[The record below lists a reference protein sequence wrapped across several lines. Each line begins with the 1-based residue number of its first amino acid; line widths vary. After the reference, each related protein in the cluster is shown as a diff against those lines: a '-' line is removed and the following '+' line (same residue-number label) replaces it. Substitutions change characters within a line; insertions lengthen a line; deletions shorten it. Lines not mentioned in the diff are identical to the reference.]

1 MQKFTL
7 YRANSAGN
15 AKNTVYQIKAEIS
28 DPDALCDVLQHDHV
42 CAKYKDNRRSEA
54 NFECSDVI
62 PMDCDNDHSEDPA
75 EWKSPEDVRA
85 AFPGVAYGV
94 GYSRNHMKEK
104 NGRAPRPKFH
114 VYFPIQPVTDAKQ
127 YAALKQQILLRF
139 PWFDG
144 NAVDAARFYF
154 GSTEN
159 KAEIVDGKKTVD
171 QVLPKPITAG
181 SRNSTLSKKAG
192 RLIKRYG
199 NTEEARRLFDAEA
212 AACVPPLERD
222 ELQAIWDSATK
233 YGAKEAAKPGY
244 VQPDA
249 YNAPSDILTFLQSV
263 QPESSRDYPW
273 TDIGGSRLFADCFQR
288 IIRFVPERKCWY
300 KYENGVW
307 AADSA
312 NLFTMECC
320 KKLANELLHYALTIA
335 DEQRKQEYM
344 KYCMKWQN
352 RNVRETILKDA
363 QSVHPIVMNEFD
375 ADPYVLNCKNG
386 TLHLDTMVFT
396 EHSPEDKLTKISGAA
411 YHPEANSQ
419 RFSSFI
425 NEICSGE
432 QEKAAFLQ
440 KAFGYGISG
449 DTRYECLFIL
459 YGAKTRNGKGTLCES
474 VLKVLGSYGCA
485 SRPET
490 IGLKTNVSSQTPSED
505 IARLAGVRFTNIA
518 EPSKGL
524 ILNAALVKSM
534 TGNDTLNARF
544 LHENSFDFRPQFKIY
559 INTNYRPT
567 INDMTLFTSHRVI
580 VIPFERQFD
589 EAEQDR
595 DLKTLFAGEDQKS
608 AILNWLIEG
617 YSRLRREGLNPPE
630 SVKAAIQ
637 DYQQDSDKITQFVDD
652 VLVEAPAQETK
663 TALLY
668 DRYRQWCQENGCYA
682 ENSRN
687 FNQALRTKAEVVRR
701 RPRTGGNA
709 TTLLI
714 GYQIRD
720 RASPM

>member
-1 MQKFTL
+1 M
-7 YRANSAGN
+7 
-15 AKNTVYQIKAEIS
+15 
-28 DPDALCDVLQHDHV
+28 
-42 CAKYKDNRRSEA
+42 
-54 NFECSDVI
+54 
-62 PMDCDNDHSEDPA
+62 
-75 EWKSPEDVRA
+75 
-85 AFPGVAYGV
+85 
-94 GYSRNHMKEK
+94 
-104 NGRAPRPKFH
+104 
-114 VYFPIQPVTDAKQ
+114 
-127 YAALKQQILLRF
+127 
-139 PWFDG
+139 
-144 NAVDAARFYF
+144 
-154 GSTEN
+154 
-159 KAEIVDGKKTVD
+159 
-171 QVLPKPITAG
+171 
-181 SRNSTLSKKAG
+181 
-192 RLIKRYG
+192 
-199 NTEEARRLFDAEA
+199 
-212 AACVPPLERD
+212 
-222 ELQAIWDSATK
+222 
-233 YGAKEAAKPGY
+233 
-244 VQPDA
+244 
-249 YNAPSDILTFLQSV
+249 
-263 QPESSRDYPW
+263 
-273 TDIGGSRLFADCFQR
+273 
-288 IIRFVPERKCWY
+288 
-300 KYENGVW
+300 
-307 AADSA
+307 
-312 NLFTMECC
+312 
-320 KKLANELLHYALTIA
+320 
-335 DEQRKQEYM
+335 
-344 KYCMKWQN
+344 
-352 RNVRETILKDA
+352 
-363 QSVHPIVMNEFD
+363 
-375 ADPYVLNCKNG
+375 
-386 TLHLDTMVFT
+386 
-396 EHSPEDKLTKISGAA
+396 
-411 YHPEANSQ
+411 
-419 RFSSFI
+419 
-425 NEICSGE
+425 
-432 QEKAAFLQ
+432 
-440 KAFGYGISG
+440 
-449 DTRYECLFIL
+449 
-459 YGAKTRNGKGTLCES
+459 
-474 VLKVLGSYGCA
+474 LGSYGCA

>member
-7 YRANSAGN
+7 YRANRAGN

-28 DPDALCDVLQHDHV
+28 DPDALCDALRHDHV

-54 NFECSDVI
+54 NFESSDVI

-249 YNAPSDILTFLQSV
+249 YNVPSDILTFLQSV

-375 ADPYVLNCKNG
+375 ACCV
-386 TLHLDTMVFT
+386 
-396 EHSPEDKLTKISGAA
+396 
-411 YHPEANSQ
+411 
-419 RFSSFI
+419 
-425 NEICSGE
+425 
-432 QEKAAFLQ
+432 
-440 KAFGYGISG
+440 
-449 DTRYECLFIL
+449 
-459 YGAKTRNGKGTLCES
+459 
-474 VLKVLGSYGCA
+474 
-485 SRPET
+485 
-490 IGLKTNVSSQTPSED
+490 
-505 IARLAGVRFTNIA
+505 
-518 EPSKGL
+518 
-524 ILNAALVKSM
+524 AL
-534 TGNDTLNARF
+534 
-544 LHENSFDFRPQFKIY
+544 
-559 INTNYRPT
+559 
-567 INDMTLFTSHRVI
+567 SHRRTVHVGRI
-580 VIPFERQFD
+580 I
-589 EAEQDR
+589 
-595 DLKTLFAGEDQKS
+595 
-608 AILNWLIEG
+608 
-617 YSRLRREGLNPPE
+617 
-630 SVKAAIQ
+630 
-637 DYQQDSDKITQFVDD
+637 
-652 VLVEAPAQETK
+652 AQ
-663 TALLY
+663 
-668 DRYRQWCQENGCYA
+668 RICG
-682 ENSRN
+682 
-687 FNQALRTKAEVVRR
+687 VV
-701 RPRTGGNA
+701 A
-709 TTLLI
+709 
-714 GYQIRD
+714 
-720 RASPM
+720 